1 MFRPRRG
8 RAALFWGAHMP
19 QLDLSEV
26 LVIDQHCHPFARQ
39 WSAPDLPSFR
49 ACFTEGHKRVERF
62 VPSLVYYRWAL
73 GEMRRLLD
81 LAPDADEETILEARA
96 AQADDYLAAMMGE
109 ARLAGLLVDD
119 GYPPSGKALAVGQM
133 GQACGCPAWRVLRLE
148 TLLETLLARAASLDD
163 LLGAFKTELADLRAR
178 GVVALK
184 SIIAYRGGL
193 AVQEPALEDVRDAF
207 IAARATIA
215 REGHIRLAG
224 PEARAL
230 LHYFIYRALEQA
242 AKQDRPIQFH
252 TGFGDTDQDLL
263 TSNPALLRPLIETS
277 QNEATYRGARI
288 VLLHAS
294 YPYIREASYLAS
306 VYPHVFVDVS
316 LANPFLAGMMPTIWR
331 ELLALAPAA
340 KILYG
345 SDSFLIPEHLWL
357 GALLGR
363 RSLGMA
369 LGELVDAGLLSTS
382 EALDA
387 AETILNGVALALYGL

>member
-1 MFRPRRG
+1 
-8 RAALFWGAHMP
+8 MP
-19 QLDLSEV
+19 QLDLTEIP
-26 LVIDQHCHPFARQ
+26 VIDQHCHPFTKD
-39 WSAPDLPSFR
+39 WFSTDVPSFR
-49 ACFTEGHKRVERF
+49 ACFTEGRLRVEAT

-73 GEMRRLLD
+73 FEMRQALG
-81 LAPDADEETILEARA
+81 LASDADEETILAARA
-96 AQADDYLAAMMGE
+96 AQADDYLIAQMGE

-119 GYPPSGKALAVGQM
+119 GYPPSGKALGVAEM
-133 GQACGCPAWRVLRLE
+133 GAACGCPSWRILRLE
-148 TLLETLLARAASLDD
+148 TLLESLLRSAASLDD
-163 LLGAFKTELADLRAR
+163 LLAAFNAELADLRSR

-193 AVQEPALEDVRDAF
+193 AVREPALEEVRAAF
-207 IAARATIA
+207 TMARAVIA
-215 REGHIRLAG
+215 REGRIRLAG
-224 PEARAL
+224 PDAAAL

-242 AKQDRPIQFH
+242 AKQNLPIQFH

-263 TSNPALLRPLIETS
+263 TSNPALLRPLIEAS
-277 QNEATYRGARI
+277 LDNPAYRGARI

-294 YPYIREASYLAS
+294 YPYTREASYLAS

-316 LANPFLAGMMPTIWR
+316 LANPFLVGMVPTIWR

-345 SDSFLIPEHLWL
+345 SDSSIIPEHLWL

-363 RSLGMA
+363 RSLGTV
-369 LGELVDAGLLSTS
+369 LGELIDTGMLSTS

-387 AETILNGVALALYGL
+387 AEAILNGVARVLYGL